1 MSLLLSRSLSC
12 RLAAILAVL
21 VPALALCCLAALCL
35 GSTTLTPA
43 EVLHAL
49 WGGADPMTQALV
61 RSLRLPRLLLALA
74 AGASLS
80 AGGLVFQA
88 LLRNPLAEPYIMGV
102 SGGAAIGT
110 IAALVLGLGS
120 LALRLPAAFAGGLAT
135 LTIVLALGRSLR
147 TSGRDTLLLA
157 GVMVNAFCGA
167 VILFLVSL
175 SPHHLIASVVFWLMG
190 DLGSHAPADALL
202 LACAVLPCL
211 AVVLVLAHGM
221 NVLQL
226 GEETASTMGL
236 PVGAVRNALLW
247 STTVMVSATVA
258 VCGPLGFIGLVT
270 PHALRRLIGADHR
283 LLVPACV
290 LGGGAYLAL
299 CDALA
304 RALPASGELPVGVV
318 TAMLGAPA
326 FVALLA
332 GRRT

>member
-1 MSLLLSRSLSC
+1 MRPSLSR
-12 RLAAILAVL
+12 RLAVL
-21 VPALALCCLAALCL
+21 LAVLIPALLLCCLAALCL
-35 GSTTLTPA
+35 GSATLGPA
-43 EVLHAL
+43 EVLRAL
-49 WGGADPMTQALV
+49 SGAGDPLAVALV

-80 AGGLVFQA
+80 VGGLVFQA
-88 LLRNPLAEPYIMGV
+88 LLRNPLAEPYILGV
-102 SGGAAIGT
+102 SGGAAIGA

-135 LTIVLALGRSLR
+135 LGVVLAVGRTLR
-147 TSGRDTLLLA
+147 ASGRDTLLLA

-175 SPHHLIASVVFWLMG
+175 SPNHMLASVVFWLMG

-202 LACAVLPCL
+202 LAAAVLPCL
-211 AVVLVLAHGM
+211 AVVLALAHGM

-226 GEETASTMGL
+226 GEETAATMGL
-236 PVGAVRNALLW
+236 PVGAVRTALLW
-247 STTVMVSATVA
+247 TTTVMVSATVA

-270 PHALRRLIGADHR
+270 PHALRRVFGADHR
-283 LLVPACV
+283 LLAPACI

-326 FVALLA
+326 FVVLLA
-332 GRRT
+332 GRRA

>member
-1 MSLLLSRSLSC
+1 MSSLSR
-12 RLAAILAVL
+12 RLTVLLAVL
-21 VPALALCCLAALCL
+21 IPALLLCCLAALCL
-35 GSTTLTPA
+35 GAATLGPP
-43 EVLHAL
+43 EVLRAL
-49 WGGADPMTQALV
+49 SGQGDPLAVALV

-80 AGGLVFQA
+80 VGGLVFQV
-88 LLRNPLAEPYIMGV
+88 LLRNPLAEPYILGV
-102 SGGAAIGT
+102 SGGAAIGA

-135 LTIVLALGRSLR
+135 LGVVLAVGRALR
-147 TSGRDTLLLA
+147 AAGRDTLLLA

-167 VILFLVSL
+167 TILFLMSL
-175 SPHHLIASVVFWLMG
+175 SPNHMLASVVFWLMG

-202 LACAVLPCL
+202 LAAAVLPCL
-211 AVVLVLAHGM
+211 AVVLALAHGL

-226 GEETASTMGL
+226 GEETAATMGL
-236 PVGAVRNALLW
+236 PVGTVRTALLW
-247 STTVMVSATVA
+247 ATTVMVSATVA

-270 PHALRRLIGADHR
+270 PHALRRVFGADHR
-283 LLVPACV
+283 LLTPACI

-326 FVALLA
+326 FVVLLA
-332 GRRT
+332 GRRA